1 MSDES
6 SSSPSC
12 IYIFQHRTRIGNPS
26 FGCRGG
32 PSPFVTAAVRE
43 DESGVLNCLESAIS
57 KLDAIN
63 SYTLGPLNAT
73 Y

>member
-1 MSDES
+1 MSPH
-6 SSSPSC
+6 PSC
-12 IYIFQHRTRIGNPS
+12 IYIFQQRTRIGHPS

-32 PSPFVTAAVRE
+32 PSPVVTAAVRE
-43 DESGVLNCLESAIS
+43 DESGVLNCLESVIS

-63 SYTLGPLNAT
+63 SYTLGPLNVT